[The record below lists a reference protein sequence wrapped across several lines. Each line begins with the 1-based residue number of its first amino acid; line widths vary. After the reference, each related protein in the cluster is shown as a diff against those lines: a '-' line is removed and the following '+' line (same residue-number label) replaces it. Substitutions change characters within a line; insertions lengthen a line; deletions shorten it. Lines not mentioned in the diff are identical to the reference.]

1 MLSWQNILS
10 SRYIAAN
17 IEEKLVNQEEFFRT
31 RGGISRIHLSLSSK
45 WKSCHGVINSL
56 CYVISERH
64 WKSTFDFT
72 EIVNNYGLKLGTV
85 CKILRFISQFSLKL
99 YIQLLK
105 YFHSMVL
112 GSLGRGCCGKNRVL
126 KFLANVSNTSAPLTT
141 FLAFKSCKAI
151 DTLKVISKTCL
162 FNHLSSGFL
171 EQFSFNIALAF
182 ITN

>member
-10 SRYIAAN
+10 SRYIAAD

-126 KFLANVSNTSAPLTT
+126 KFLANISN
-141 FLAFKSCKAI
+141 SCKAI
-151 DTLKVISKTCL
+151 DTLKVIYVSKK
-162 FNHLSSGFL
+162 L
-171 EQFSFNIALAF
+171 EF
-182 ITN
+182 

>member
-10 SRYIAAN
+10 SRYIAAD

-45 WKSCHGVINSL
+45 WKSYHGVINSL
-56 CYVISERH
+56 CHVISERH

-126 KFLANVSNTSAPLTT
+126 KFLA
-141 FLAFKSCKAI
+141 
-151 DTLKVISKTCL
+151 
-162 FNHLSSGFL
+162 
-171 EQFSFNIALAF
+171 SF
-182 ITN
+182 